1 MKSQSTTKSKEV
13 TNSIRKMDPANLQ
26 RMNNRPMIRRAI
38 VKRLQMI
45 QTNSHP
51 PHLKTPNNRKMIKRL
66 KSNRLISLQAILT
79 LPLVAIVSLSPDS
92 DKISI
97 SERSQLL
104 RANCLGCQET
114 QSTISACVIKFK
126 QYSSIVQLPFN

>member
-1 MKSQSTTKSKEV
+1 MKSKSSTKSKEV
-13 TNSIRKMDPANLQ
+13 TDSRRKMNPTNLQ
-26 RMNNRPMIRRAI
+26 RMNKRPMIRRAI

-66 KSNRLISLQAILT
+66 KSNRLISLQAKLT

-92 DKISI
+92 DNISI
-97 SERSQLL
+97 SE
-104 RANCLGCQET
+104 
-114 QSTISACVIKFK
+114 K
-126 QYSSIVQLPFN
+126 